1 MLNSKSISY
10 SYDGINELCF
20 PDLKLKQSQSLLIL
34 GESGIGKTTLIY
46 ILAGLL
52 RPNSGTLEINSIKI
66 NELNSNEID
75 RFRGDNIGMV
85 FQFPRFVNN
94 ISILDNLCL
103 SQYLSNNKK
112 DVIRAT
118 QLLAQVGLEHKKHN
132 KAKEL
137 SQGEQQRAAI
147 ALSVVKKPK
156 LILADEPT
164 SSLDDVNCAKTIS
177 LLKEQAALTN
187 ASLIIITHDHRLKS
201 QFNNHIYL

>member
-85 FQFPRFVNN
+85 FQFPRF
-94 ISILDNLCL
+94 
-103 SQYLSNNKK
+103 
-112 DVIRAT
+112 
-118 QLLAQVGLEHKKHN
+118 E
-132 KAKEL
+132 
-137 SQGEQQRAAI
+137 
-147 ALSVVKKPK
+147 
-156 LILADEPT
+156 
-164 SSLDDVNCAKTIS
+164 
-177 LLKEQAALTN
+177 
-187 ASLIIITHDHRLKS
+187 
-201 QFNNHIYL
+201 F

>member
-85 FQFPRFVNN
+85 FQSPRFVNN

-103 SQYLSNNKK
+103 SQYLSKNKK

-164 SSLDDVNCAKTIS
+164 SSLDDINCAKTIS

>member
-103 SQYLSNNKK
+103 SQYLSKNKK

-137 SQGEQQRAAI
+137 SQGEQQEPQY
-147 ALSVVKKPK
+147 LSVLKKPK

-177 LLKEQAALTN
+177 LLKEQATN

>member
-52 RPNSGTLEINSIKI
+52 KPNSGTLEINSIKI

-103 SQYLSNNKK
+103 SQYLSKNKK

>member
-103 SQYLSNNKK
+103 SQYLSKNKK